1 MHLHSCG
8 HPRKAYNA
16 CHKVNVDYIFQIT
29 GYNHTIVLNS
39 YSLAV
44 DLQDFQRHFVFLKI
58 GSLLACLDS
67 FFYSHL
73 NPLCLMLYIWLF
85 TLYLENG
92 PALSDG
98 KKQTVQDMVH
108 DNFLFL
114 LETTLLD
121 RSLLGLGFLMQ
132 TQTVTNKHEW
142 LILSTHTKKKVFI
155 FNKVMHF

>member
-1 MHLHSCG
+1 
-8 HPRKAYNA
+8 
-16 CHKVNVDYIFQIT
+16 
-29 GYNHTIVLNS
+29 
-39 YSLAV
+39 
-44 DLQDFQRHFVFLKI
+44 
-58 GSLLACLDS
+58 
-67 FFYSHL
+67 
-73 NPLCLMLYIWLF
+73 
-85 TLYLENG
+85 
-92 PALSDG
+92 
-98 KKQTVQDMVH
+98 MVH